1 MMMTTANS
9 SPGMARKFPGSVLAL
24 VLALL
29 SPALAAEPAEV
40 FAPFGELL
48 AANVID
54 GDVDYPAFASS
65 TAFADMMQSL
75 ATLAPAS
82 SATDDEKL
90 AFYINL
96 YNATSIQGILD
107 GYSPSTLWGR
117 LRFFKRRE
125 YALLNTSMTL
135 FELEHDYIIASG
147 DPRIHFAIV
156 CSSKSCPPLQ
166 SQLYDGAT
174 LDAQLDGVT
183 RDFVNNPDSNRFD
196 IERREA
202 DLSRI
207 FDWYQDEFEVA
218 GGGSLQGYLAQYVND
233 DRLRASLQNDDW
245 DLDFQDYDWSL
256 NGTKLP

>member
-1 MMMTTANS
+1 MMTTTANS
-9 SPGMARKFPGSVLAL
+9 SPGMARKFPGSLLAL
-24 VLALL
+24 VLALFA
-29 SPALAAEPAEV
+29 PTLAAEPAEV

-48 AANVID
+48 ASSVTD
-54 GDVDYPAFASS
+54 GDVDYPAFANSQ
-65 TAFADMMQSL
+65 AFASMMAAL
-75 ATLAPAS
+75 ATTAPAA
-82 SATDDEKL
+82 SASDDEKL
-90 AFYINL
+90 AFYINA

-135 FELEHDYIIASG
+135 FELEHDFIIAAG

-166 SQLYDGAT
+166 SWLFDGAS
-174 LDAQLDGVT
+174 LGAQLDEV
-183 RDFVNNPDSNRFD
+183 RSAFINNPASNRFD
-196 IERREA
+196 LERRKA

-207 FDWYQDEFEVA
+207 FDWYEDEFEA
-218 GGGSLQGYLAQYVND
+218 AGGSLQGYLAQYVTD
-233 DRLRASLQNDDW
+233 DRLRESLENDDW

-256 NGTKLP
+256 NGTELP